1 MKHAVFSPALT
12 VNLLRDLRRANT
24 EAAKKERVIQYVT
37 ITFAGDDA
45 AQQLIS
51 DIALGAERTIS
62 NIPRGKAI
70 GRGRADTQTETVIIE
85 WEKDLSKTGEHAKEQ
100 LEEYLV
106 GNWRSGQT
114 YRYILITTDGVRWRR
129 YAPDWA
135 SLPAEGKKLKSV
147 NLRQVEAFDLTE
159 TTTAEFPFF
168 LDTLLFG
175 NQTRP
180 ATLARIQADFGDTSA
195 VFINSLSTLS
205 SVATDIETNSELK
218 VAFEQWQRF
227 LSLAYGEFDSSPR
240 MFLVHTYL
248 STFAK
253 FIAHAVVTGRS
264 VPDEG
269 TMLAVLNGEAF
280 RSMNI
285 ERFVEDDF
293 FHWVHADTYF
303 DRLKPAFREISRRIQ
318 EFDFTNV
325 AEDILKGVYQE
336 LIDLDTRHALGE
348 YYTPDWLCQKVVAS
362 LDFTA
367 GSRVLDPA
375 CGSGS
380 FLRAAVARL
389 REIDPDAAAEKLASQ
404 VAGIDIHPLSVQIS
418 KTTMLL
424 AFGDRIRAAKKPVI
438 LQIFLANSLLVPRGS
453 ANLFETSFEVSVDN
467 KQHVLDIAGIKGG
480 DAFDNLISLCDDLV
494 ERHDTTLERRRF
506 ISLIAR
512 SIPKGTAESLPG
524 QLYNIYASMKVA
536 KDAGRDSIWKFILQ
550 NSYKPVFLMH
560 RFDIVVGNPPWL
572 TYAAIGSAEYQRLL
586 RTLATTY
593 GVTPSSTNMPH
604 LEIAAIFLA
613 HSANYFL
620 SGAGGTLAFV
630 LPRSFMTADHHHN
643 TRAGQIKGLRIN
655 RIWDLQDVKPL
666 FRVPS
671 CVLFA
676 VPDSSAGTR
685 ALPAA
690 GVAGLSVSGKLP
702 SHHLDFIKAAPLL
715 TDTQQRWFFSTLTG
729 EKVKRVRSA
738 FTRTLIEGQKGGNAY
753 SRFRQGATI
762 VPRNLYFI
770 DVDQELPEDA
780 SLIDRT
786 IAARSSET
794 ANAEAKAP
802 WKGKSVSGRIEGSL
816 LYRTAISRNVLP
828 FCLVDPPLIALPVHV
843 EGGKGDRTFAL
854 ATSDD
859 LFSAGHTEGSEW
871 FDKSSKI
878 FDRYRTEAYKK
889 TGMTMLKRLDYQRGV
904 TSQNPDGRFL
914 VLYTSSATDASA
926 VLIDRRDF
934 DLPFIVDHKTYWC
947 EVKST
952 AEGHYVASFLNSG
965 FANQAIKD
973 FQSKG
978 LFGERDIHKL
988 IVMLP
993 LPAFQKNDERHQRI
1007 SSLGKASAAIARQ
1020 KAKAEGWEALDAR
1033 KLGRVRTRLRELLED
1048 ELVEIDQLLREINGQ
1063 KAAAI
1068 AVRRAKK
1075 QMGAGPLFD
1084 H

>member
-1 MKHAVFSPALT
+1 M
-12 VNLLRDLRRANT
+12 
-24 EAAKKERVIQYVT
+24 
-37 ITFAGDDA
+37 
-45 AQQLIS
+45 
-51 DIALGAERTIS
+51 
-62 NIPRGKAI
+62 
-70 GRGRADTQTETVIIE
+70 
-85 WEKDLSKTGEHAKEQ
+85 
-100 LEEYLV
+100 
-106 GNWRSGQT
+106 
-114 YRYILITTDGVRWRR
+114 
-129 YAPDWA
+129 
-135 SLPAEGKKLKSV
+135 
-147 NLRQVEAFDLTE
+147 EAFDLSE
-159 TTTAEFPFF
+159 ATTAEFPFF

-180 ATLARIQADFGDTSA
+180 ATLARIQTDFGDTSS

-205 SVATDIETNSELK
+205 SVAVEIETSSELS

-227 LSLAYGEFDSSPR
+227 LSLAYGKFDGSPR

-253 FIAHAVVTGRS
+253 FIAHAVTTGRA
-264 VPDEG
+264 VPDEA
-269 TMLAVLNGEAF
+269 TMRAVLNGEAF

-293 FHWVHADTYF
+293 FHWVHADAYF
-303 DRLKPAFREISRRIQ
+303 DRLKPAFREIARRIQ

-348 YYTPDWLCQKVVAS
+348 YYTPDWLCEKVVAS
-362 LDFTA
+362 LDFEA
-367 GSRVLDPA
+367 GSKVLDPA

-389 REIDPDAAAEKLASQ
+389 RELDPKATAEKLALQ

-418 KTTMLL
+418 KTTLLL
-424 AFGDRIRAAKKPVI
+424 ALGDRVRAAKKPVI
-438 LQIFLANSLLVPRGS
+438 LQVFLANSLLVPRGA

-467 KQHVLDIAGIKGG
+467 KQHVLDIAGLKGG

-494 ERHDTTLERRRF
+494 HRHDPILERTRF

-512 SIPKGTAESLPG
+512 SVPDGTAASLPG
-524 QLYNIYASMKVA
+524 QLYAVYASMKEA
-536 KDAGRDSIWKFILQ
+536 KGAGRDSIWKFILQ
-550 NSYKPVFLMH
+550 NSYKPVFLMR

-586 RTLATTY
+586 RMLATTY

-613 HSANYFL
+613 HTANYFL
-620 SGAGGTLAFV
+620 SEAGGTLAFV

-643 TRAGQIKGLRIN
+643 TRAGQIKGMRIN
-655 RIWDLQDVKPL
+655 RVWDLQDVKPL

-676 VPDSSAGTR
+676 VPDASTGTHP
-685 ALPAA
+685 LPTA
-690 GVAGLSVSGKLP
+690 GVPGLSVSGTLP
-702 SHHLDFIKAAPLL
+702 SHHLDYVRAAPFLK
-715 TDTQQRWFFSTLTG
+715 DTPQRWFYSTLTG

-738 FTRTLIEGQKGGNAY
+738 FTRTLVEGQKGGNAY

-762 VPRNLYFI
+762 VPRNFYFV
-770 DVDQELPEDA
+770 DVDQKLPANA
-780 SLIDRT
+780 SLADRT
-786 IAARSSET
+786 IAVKSSEA

-802 WKGKSVSGRIEGSL
+802 WKNKSLAGRVEGSL

-828 FCLVDPPLIALPVHV
+828 FCLIDPPLITLPVHV
-843 EGGKGDRTFAL
+843 EGGKRDRTFSL
-854 ATSDD
+854 TTSDD

-871 FDKSSKI
+871 FDKATKV

-889 TGMTMLKRLDYQRGV
+889 AGMTMLKRLDYQRGV
-904 TSQNPDGRFL
+904 ASQNPDGKFL
-914 VLYTSSATDASA
+914 VLYTSSATDASS
-926 VLIDRRDF
+926 VLIDCTNF
-934 DLPFIVDHKTYWC
+934 DLPFVADHKTYWC
-947 EVKST
+947 EVKSA

-965 FANQAIKD
+965 YANLAIKD

-993 LPAFQKNDERHQRI
+993 LPAFQKTDVRHQRI
-1007 SSLGKASAAIARQ
+1007 SELGKASATIAKRTADS
-1020 KAKAEGWEALDAR
+1020 KGWERLDAR
-1033 KLGRVRTRLRELLED
+1033 KLGRARTHLRELLHE
-1048 ELVEIDQLLREINGQ
+1048 ELGEIDELLREINGQ
-1063 KAAAI
+1063 KAAAV
-1068 AVRRAKK
+1068 AVGRAKK
-1075 QMGAGPLFD
+1075 QLGAGPLFGA
-1084 H
+1084 